1 MTVLSAVQG
10 ACPLM
15 GLDVPT
21 EVYGSLD
28 PTMIEIQQVTND
40 VAEGIAK
47 AYDWSLLHTL
57 ATYTGDGSTEDFSL
71 PTDYSRMPKKA
82 QLWSSSLET
91 PLSPIPDIDRWL
103 GLDVQSFDFVV
114 NAWIIYG
121 GQFHIKPAL
130 ASAVTAKHYYQSNLI
145 VQPEE
150 GSNKMAF
157 TVDTDI
163 FRLDE
168 RLLKLG
174 IVSRWREIK
183 GLPYAEE
190 MDRFE
195 DLKSKLMSEDKG
207 SRIIRVG
214 RVRRPRGTN
223 EAYPQSITP

>member
-1 MTVLSAVQG
+1 MRQGLARRAAPRNLAVKATTKTVLA
-10 ACPLM
+10 
-15 GLDVPT
+15 PT
-21 EVYGSLD
+21 RGKVSNE
-28 PTMIEIQQVTND
+28 N
-40 VAEGIAK
+40 VAA
-47 AYDWSLLHTL
+47 
-57 ATYTGDGSTEDFSL
+57 
-71 PTDYSRMPKKA
+71 
-82 QLWSSSLET
+82 SLET

-114 NAWIIYG
+114 NAWIIFG

-130 ASAVTAKHYYQSNLI
+130 ASGVTAKHYYQSNLI
-145 VQPEE
+145 VAADDA
-150 GSNKMAF
+150 STKTSF
-157 TVDTDI
+157 TVDTDT

-174 IVSRWREIK
+174 IVARWREVK

-195 DLKSKLMSEDKG
+195 DFKSKLMSSDKG

-214 RVRRPRGTN
+214 RARRPRGTN